1 MSLRFCRVHGS
12 LFLVSSRGHVCFFAR
27 SLLPHRQL
35 EESFSYHFS
44 WSNLLSIIFMA
55 ALNFK
60 RELRGIENLLPIP
73 VPKERL

>member
-1 MSLRFCRVHGS
+1 MSLWFPRVQVPYFRAS
-12 LFLVSSRGHVCFFAR
+12 FRGHVCFFAQ
-27 SLLPHRQL
+27 SLLPLQQL
-35 EESFSYHFS
+35 EESCSYHFS
-44 WSNLLSIIFMA
+44 WNNLLSIIFMA